1 MKSYLVLGLF
11 SLHVVVVSLVRY
23 LRDEEFFRLTAMKR
37 LWGRP
42 RGLVI
47 HFLANFAL
55 PMVLG
60 IVFITQAVVYDPLVQ
75 RRPLEISPSLIER
88 AVSFRTASDKT
99 ALAAP
104 GDYHAGDDHY
114 TLLALSP

>member
-37 LWGRP
+37 AWGRS
-42 RGLVI
+42 RGLAM
-47 HFLANFAL
+47 HFLANIAL

-60 IVFITQAVVYDPLVQ
+60 IVFISQAVVSDRSNPHH
-75 RRPLEISPSLIER
+75 PLEVSPSLTER
-88 AVSFRTASDKT
+88 VVSS
-99 ALAAP
+99 
-104 GDYHAGDDHY
+104 HAGDRPWSTVSVAARSGDDLY
-114 TLLALSP
+114 PLLVLSP